1 MNSPAPAASGRIAVL
16 GALVIDQIAAG
27 EVVERPASVVKE
39 LVDNSLDAGATRID
53 VELEDG
59 GMARISV
66 RDNGRGIHPDDL
78 LLAVTRHATSKLRH
92 AADIADITTL
102 GFRGEALAS
111 VAAVARVD
119 LRSRQPGAAVGVHL
133 HGIPGEAPTLT
144 PAGMPVGTQ
153 IEVHALFANLPAR
166 RKFMRAEATEVG
178 HCSDTLLRLAIVHP
192 GVHFTLRHGKREL
205 LNLPR
210 ATREGRVAQVLER
223 RVAGPFFVFS
233 GEDDGI
239 RVEAHLPHPTAAAR
253 GRGSPYLVTR
263 QRVVRE
269 RSLAQILT
277 QAYGLGGEAP
287 SACLFVEPPAGAVDV
302 NVHPQKAEVRFSEPQ
317 QVYAAVRRVL
327 AAAVAAAPWAGE
339 IAGLSGQGATNM
351 SDRPAADEAR
361 APVGVPP
368 GRGGAIPIGFAPVR
382 VGEPARVGSEDDE
395 PSGATR
401 PTASARRRAGRD
413 EADEDD
419 DAPPA
424 SRRPLDD
431 ARLASPRPPLDDEGD
446 HSRRSGRQ
454 QPLDDEGDHSR
465 RSGRRPPL
473 DEGDEDGLS
482 PAFADDLPGEDDGPG
497 PAVRRAQQAAAAA
510 AAGRRAEAEAWLSR
524 AEASIDAA
532 RRPLVETDRS
542 PSTPPPRPRSG
553 PLTAATP
560 AGDPGWDLD
569 LAASPAASRD
579 MSLGAGDERTRSGER
594 ASSDMA
600 LRADTPA
607 SGGSAASARPIGQS
621 ASSDMALRADAP
633 TSGHQR
639 SRGGSLAP
647 APEGGGPPASSDMAL
662 RAEASTSGG
671 SPASARAPTG
681 APAPGGVPLRA
692 EATAAS
698 SGVEHDSQGMSFDPG
713 PASADRAGD
722 GTGSSDRPG
731 DTYRGASTRSDADEH
746 VARDMSVR
754 AGAHGP
760 RDMSLR
766 AATDGSAEEPA
777 PRDMS
782 LDPDSASPPELR
794 AGEHVSRDMSLR
806 ARSPAGEH
814 DSPDTD
820 ASAAW
825 LTRAGA
831 VSEHDPA
838 RDRAAAWVERAGGEF
853 PADLRDSADP
863 LLRWSERQPD
873 PPPPPPAPAEERRPG
888 AYRLSTRALDHGYD
902 RHKRAVME
910 AAAALRPD
918 GAAPRPVEPEREGS
932 LELLPNDVPGLAPG
946 PRDMREQTGPSG
958 QAAPATA
965 PQRPDIPALLACLPG
980 PVAVFADRD
989 ALLAVDLRRVRSHL
1003 VYLRLQRDLVGRR
1016 AVAVQGLLSPAVVQ
1030 RPAADVALIQ
1040 AARTE
1045 LLGLGVDLD
1054 VFGDDAVVVR
1064 GVPAHL
1070 RHCVD
1075 DADAADLVARIVP
1088 WLRIR
1093 SSDDDRAARERGL
1106 LDAIAAT
1113 SGGDPAPRLARRWLA
1128 ELVDAGAALDAV
1140 PGIRRWTASALLGGG

>member
-27 EVVERPASVVKE
+27 EVVERPASVIKE
-39 LVDNSLDAGATRID
+39 LVDNSLDAGATRVD

-153 IEVHALFANLPAR
+153 IDVHALFANLPAR

-210 ATREGRVAQVLER
+210 TTPEGRVAQVLER
-223 RVAGPFFVFS
+223 RVAGPFFAFR

-239 RVEAHLPHPTAAAR
+239 RVEAFLPHPTAAAR
-253 GRGSPYLVTR
+253 GRGSPYLITR

-317 QVYAAVRRVL
+317 QIYAAVRRVL
-327 AAAVAAAPWAGE
+327 AAAVAAAPWAGDL
-339 IAGLSGQGATNM
+339 ASLSGQVVTNM
-351 SDRPAADEAR
+351 SDAPAADEAPR
-361 APVGVPP
+361 GAPAGVPP
-368 GRGGAIPIGFAPVR
+368 GRVGAIPIGFAPVR
-382 VGEPARVGSEDDE
+382 VGDAPRTGRDDE
-395 PSGATR
+395 DSADARQAP
-401 PTASARRRAGRD
+401 ASARRRAARED
-413 EADEDD
+413 EDEDADETETGDTEAQRSGARRSAALRRPDGETEDHGPPRRAASADDLSPEDDEDD
-419 DAPPA
+419 A
-424 SRRPLDD
+424 
-431 ARLASPRPPLDDEGD
+431 
-446 HSRRSGRQ
+446 
-454 QPLDDEGDHSR
+454 
-465 RSGRRPPL
+465 
-473 DEGDEDGLS
+473 
-482 PAFADDLPGEDDGPG
+482 PG

-524 AEASIDAA
+524 AEASIDAP
-532 RRPLVETDRS
+532 RRPLETDL
-542 PSTPPPRPRSG
+542 PSAPASRPGSGPRPARSKSG
-553 PLTAATP
+553 PLPAAP
-560 AGDPGWDLD
+560 PGAAGWDLD
-569 LAASPAASRD
+569 LASTPAASGDMSSRAGGAAASADVSSDMSFRASGTSDRRDGADSSLAAPSD
-579 MSLGAGDERTRSGER
+579 MSLDAAARRRAHDMPSGSSSVALERPSAARSDEPVLSDTSQRTSAARPGKTGVSGP
-594 ASSDMA
+594 SS
-600 LRADTPA
+600 
-607 SGGSAASARPIGQS
+607 GSAEPDL
-621 ASSDMALRADAP
+621 SD
-633 TSGHQR
+633 T
-639 SRGGSLAP
+639 
-647 APEGGGPPASSDMAL
+647 
-662 RAEASTSGG
+662 
-671 SPASARAPTG
+671 
-681 APAPGGVPLRA
+681 
-692 EATAAS
+692 
-698 SGVEHDSQGMSFDPG
+698 
-713 PASADRAGD
+713 
-722 GTGSSDRPG
+722 
-731 DTYRGASTRSDADEH
+731 STRSSAWPDEP
-746 VARDMSVR
+746 
-754 AGAHGP
+754 GAS
-760 RDMSLR
+760 DMSLR
-766 AATDGSAEEPA
+766 TPADSADQDSADPLGPA
-777 PRDMS
+777 PRDGSTAPGRPVPEDM
-782 LDPDSASPPELR
+782 PDE
-794 AGEHVSRDMSLR
+794 
-806 ARSPAGEH
+806 
-814 DSPDTD
+814 

-831 VSEHDPA
+831 TSEHDPA
-838 RDRAAAWVERAGGEF
+838 RDRAAAWIERAGGEF
-853 PADLRDSADP
+853 PPDLGAGTDP

-873 PPPPPPAPAEERRPG
+873 PPPTPPPASEERRPG

-918 GAAPRPVEPEREGS
+918 GAAPRSAEPERDAS
-932 LELLPNDVPGLAPG
+932 STALPLALDVPG
-946 PRDMREQTGPSG
+946 PRDMREQTGPGG
-958 QAAPATA
+958 QTGTPAAA

-1093 SSDDDRAARERGL
+1093 SGDGDRAARERGL

-1113 SGGDPAPRLARRWLA
+1113 HGGDPAPRLARRWLA
-1128 ELVDAGAALDAV
+1128 ELVDAGAALDSV
-1140 PGIRRWTASALLGGG
+1140 PGIRRWTATALLGGE

>member
-27 EVVERPASVVKE
+27 EVVERPASVIKE
-39 LVDNSLDAGATRID
+39 LVDNSLDAGATRVD

-59 GMARISV
+59 GMTRISV

-153 IEVHALFANLPAR
+153 IDVHALFANLPAR

-223 RVAGPFFVFS
+223 RVAGPFFAFH

-239 RVEAHLPHPTAAAR
+239 RVEAYLPHPTAAAR
-253 GRGSPYLVTR
+253 GRGSPYLITR

-317 QVYAAVRRVL
+317 QIYAAVRRVL
-327 AAAVAAAPWAGE
+327 AAAVAAAPWASDL
-339 IAGLSGQGATNM
+339 ASLSGQVATNM
-351 SDRPAADEAR
+351 SEAPATAEAGR
-361 APVGVPP
+361 AAPAGVPP
-368 GRGGAIPIGFAPVR
+368 GRGGAVPIGFAPVR
-382 VGEPARVGSEDDE
+382 VGDAPRTGRDDE
-395 PSGATR
+395 DSADRRQPPASAPRRAVRDDEDSDETESGDADDR
-401 PTASARRRAGRD
+401 RSSARRSAGL
-413 EADEDD
+413 
-419 DAPPA
+419 
-424 SRRPLDD
+424 RRG
-431 ARLASPRPPLDDEGD
+431 EV
-446 HSRRSGRQ
+446 
-454 QPLDDEGDHSR
+454 
-465 RSGRRPPL
+465 
-473 DEGDEDGLS
+473 
-482 PAFADDLPGEDDGPG
+482 EDDGAGLRAASADALSFESDIEDDAPG

-524 AEASIDAA
+524 AEASIDAS
-532 RRPLVETDRS
+532 RRPLVESDL
-542 PSTPPPRPRSG
+542 PSAPASRPGSGPRPASRSGSG
-553 PLTAATP
+553 PLP
-560 AGDPGWDLD
+560 APQGDASWDLD
-569 LAASPAASRD
+569 LASAQAVSGDMSSRTGETAVSADVSSDMSFRASGTSGRRDGAAAPSD
-579 MSLGAGDERTRSGER
+579 MSLDAAAGRRPHDLPSGSSPVALERP
-594 ASSDMA
+594 A
-600 LRADTPA
+600 RADGPGPSDTYQRSSAVRPGNTGL
-607 SGGSAASARPIGQS
+607 SGTSSGSA
-621 ASSDMALRADAP
+621 
-633 TSGHQR
+633 
-639 SRGGSLAP
+639 
-647 APEGGGPPASSDMAL
+647 
-662 RAEASTSGG
+662 
-671 SPASARAPTG
+671 
-681 APAPGGVPLRA
+681 
-692 EATAAS
+692 
-698 SGVEHDSQGMSFDPG
+698 EHDL
-713 PASADRAGD
+713 
-722 GTGSSDRPG
+722 SD
-731 DTYRGASTRSDADEH
+731 TSTRSATRPDAP
-746 VARDMSVR
+746 
-754 AGAHGP
+754 GAS
-760 RDMSLR
+760 DMSLR
-766 AATDGSAEEPA
+766 IPAAPADQDAADPLGPA
-777 PRDMS
+777 PRDGSTAPARPVPEDMPENT
-782 LDPDSASPPELR
+782 PDE
-794 AGEHVSRDMSLR
+794 
-806 ARSPAGEH
+806 
-814 DSPDTD
+814 

-831 VSEHDPA
+831 ASEHDPA
-838 RDRAAAWVERAGGEF
+838 RDRAAAWIERAGGEF
-853 PADLRDSADP
+853 PPGLDAGADP

-873 PPPPPPAPAEERRPG
+873 LPPTPPASEERRPG

-902 RHKRAVME
+902 RHKRAVMD

-918 GAAPRPVEPEREGS
+918 GAAPRSAEPERDAS
-932 LELLPNDVPGLAPG
+932 SSALPLALDVPG
-946 PRDMREQTGPSG
+946 PRDMREQSGPGG
-958 QAAPATA
+958 QAGTPAAA

-1040 AARTE
+1040 AARAE

-1093 SSDDDRAARERGL
+1093 SGDGDRAARERGL

-1113 SGGDPAPRLARRWLA
+1113 HGGDPAPRLARRWLA
-1128 ELVDAGAALDAV
+1128 ELVDAGAALDSV
-1140 PGIRRWTASALLGGG
+1140 PGIRRWTATALLGGE

>member
-1 MNSPAPAASGRIAVL
+1 ML

-27 EVVERPASVVKE
+27 EVVERPASVIKE
-39 LVDNSLDAGATRID
+39 LVDNSLDAGATRVD

-153 IEVHALFANLPAR
+153 IDVHALFANLPAR

-210 ATREGRVAQVLER
+210 TTPEGRVAQVLER
-223 RVAGPFFVFS
+223 RVAGPFFTFR

-239 RVEAHLPHPTAAAR
+239 RVEAYLPHPTAAAR
-253 GRGSPYLVTR
+253 GRGSPYLITR

-339 IAGLSGQGATNM
+339 LASLSGQVATNM
-351 SDRPAADEAR
+351 SDAPAPGEAGR
-361 APVGVPP
+361 AAPAGVPP
-368 GRGGAIPIGFAPVR
+368 GRVGAIPIGFAPVR
-382 VGEPARVGSEDDE
+382 VGDSRTGREDEDSPDARRPPASASRRAAREDEDADEAEPGDPDARR
-395 PSGATR
+395 T
-401 PTASARRRAGRD
+401 SARRPATLRRPDG
-413 EADEDD
+413 EIEDD
-419 DAPPA
+419 GAPRGAP
-424 SRRPLDD
+424 
-431 ARLASPRPPLDDEGD
+431 E
-446 HSRRSGRQ
+446 
-454 QPLDDEGDHSR
+454 
-465 RSGRRPPL
+465 
-473 DEGDEDGLS
+473 EGDED
-482 PAFADDLPGEDDGPG
+482 AVG

-524 AEASIDAA
+524 AEASIDAS
-532 RRPLVETDRS
+532 RRPLVETDLPAAPASRPGS
-542 PSTPPPRPRSG
+542 GPRPAARPGSG
-553 PLTAATP
+553 PLPAPPGDAA
-560 AGDPGWDLD
+560 WDLD
-569 LAASPAASRD
+569 LASAPAASGD
-579 MSLGAGDERTRSGER
+579 MSSRTGPADVPPDMSFATSAPSGRRDGADSSR
-594 ASSDMA
+594 AAPSDTSLDA
-600 LRADTPA
+600 AARLRAHDEPPGPSSVA
-607 SGGSAASARPIGQS
+607 LERPSAARSVGPGLSDTYQRSSAARPGE
-621 ASSDMALRADAP
+621 AGL
-633 TSGHQR
+633 SG
-639 SRGGSLAP
+639 
-647 APEGGGPPASSDMAL
+647 
-662 RAEASTSGG
+662 T
-671 SPASARAPTG
+671 
-681 APAPGGVPLRA
+681 
-692 EATAAS
+692 S
-698 SGVEHDSQGMSFDPG
+698 SGDAE
-713 PASADRAGD
+713 PAL
-722 GTGSSDRPG
+722 SD
-731 DTYRGASTRSDADEH
+731 TSTRSATWPDEP
-746 VARDMSVR
+746 
-754 AGAHGP
+754 GAS
-760 RDMSLR
+760 DMSLR
-766 AATDGSAEEPA
+766 TPLDAADPLGPA
-777 PRDMS
+777 PRSGSAAPSRPVPEDI
-782 LDPDSASPPELR
+782 PDE
-794 AGEHVSRDMSLR
+794 
-806 ARSPAGEH
+806 
-814 DSPDTD
+814 

-831 VSEHDPA
+831 AGEHDPA
-838 RDRAAAWVERAGGEF
+838 GDRAAAWIERAGGEF
-853 PADLRDSADP
+853 PPDLDAGADP

-873 PPPPPPAPAEERRPG
+873 PPPAPPPASEERRPG
-888 AYRLSTRALDHGYD
+888 AYRLSTRALDSGYD
-902 RHKRAVME
+902 RHKRAVMD

-918 GAAPRPVEPEREGS
+918 GAAPRPSEPEREPS
-932 LELLPNDVPGLAPG
+932 SAALPLALDVPG
-946 PRDMREQTGPSG
+946 PRDMREQTGPGG
-958 QAAPATA
+958 QAGAPAA
-965 PQRPDIPALLACLPG
+965 GQQRPDIPALLACLPG

-1040 AARTE
+1040 AARAE

-1093 SSDDDRAARERGL
+1093 SGDGDRAARERGL

-1113 SGGDPAPRLARRWLA
+1113 HGGDPAPRLARRWLA
-1128 ELVDAGAALDAV
+1128 ELVDAGAALDSV
-1140 PGIRRWTASALLGGG
+1140 PGIRRWTATALLGGE

>member
-1 MNSPAPAASGRIAVL
+1 ML

-39 LVDNSLDAGATRID
+39 LVDNSLDAGATRVD

-111 VAAVARVD
+111 VAAVARID

-153 IEVHALFANLPAR
+153 IDVHALFANLPAR

-223 RVAGPFFVFS
+223 RVAGPFFAFR

-239 RVEAHLPHPTAAAR
+239 RVEAYLPHPTAAAR
-253 GRGSPYLVTR
+253 GRGSPYLITR

-339 IAGLSGQGATNM
+339 LAGLSGQVATNM
-351 SDRPAADEAR
+351 SDAPASDETAR
-361 APVGVPP
+361 ASAGVPP
-368 GRGGAIPIGFAPVR
+368 GRAGAIPIGFAPVR
-382 VGEPARVGSEDDE
+382 AGDAPRSDDDSPGARQS
-395 PSGATR
+395 P
-401 PTASARRRAGRD
+401 ASARRRAARDDDDADEAEPDDRRSGAAGAGPRAGRRPAPGRDGDDTGEARPRGPD
-413 EADEDD
+413 EADV
-419 DAPPA
+419 
-424 SRRPLDD
+424 
-431 ARLASPRPPLDDEGD
+431 
-446 HSRRSGRQ
+446 
-454 QPLDDEGDHSR
+454 
-465 RSGRRPPL
+465 GRRRA
-473 DEGDEDGLS
+473 
-482 PAFADDLPGEDDGPG
+482 AFADDLGEDDEDDSPG

-510 AAGRRAEAEAWLSR
+510 AANRRAEAEAWLSR

-532 RRPLVETDRS
+532 RRPPVETDRT
-542 PSTPPPRPRSG
+542 PSAPAPAPRPRSG
-553 PLTAATP
+553 PLPAAT

-569 LAASPAASRD
+569 LAEASAGSRD
-579 MSLGAGDERTRSGER
+579 MSS
-594 ASSDMA
+594 
-600 LRADTPA
+600 
-607 SGGSAASARPIGQS
+607 
-621 ASSDMALRADAP
+621 
-633 TSGHQR
+633 
-639 SRGGSLAP
+639 
-647 APEGGGPPASSDMAL
+647 
-662 RAEASTSGG
+662 RAEAGGPADAASDPSFRAGATGERRGDAPGAAGRPPAVGASGATDMSG
-671 SPASARAPTG
+671 DACPFEHGSEDMSSSPASASQASSRTTSPAPRARPGAEARGPEDMSLRRSPPDEPG
-681 APAPGGVPLRA
+681 APDMSARPGG
-692 EATAAS
+692 
-698 SGVEHDSQGMSFDPG
+698 
-713 PASADRAGD
+713 PA
-722 GTGSSDRPG
+722 
-731 DTYRGASTRSDADEH
+731 
-746 VARDMSVR
+746 
-754 AGAHGP
+754 P
-760 RDMSLR
+760 RDMS
-766 AATDGSAEEPA
+766 TSGFTGEPA

-782 LDPDSASPPELR
+782 APTRPVP
-794 AGEHVSRDMSLR
+794 G
-806 ARSPAGEH
+806 
-814 DSPDTD
+814 DTSD
-820 ASAAW
+820 EPSAAW
-825 LTRAGA
+825 LARAGA
-831 VSEHDPA
+831 ASEHDPA
-838 RDRAAAWVERAGGEF
+838 RDRAAAWVERAGAEF
-853 PADLRDSADP
+853 PPDLHAGADP

-873 PPPPPPAPAEERRPG
+873 PPPTPPPAEERRPG

-902 RHKRAVME
+902 RHKRAVLD

-918 GAAPRPVEPEREGS
+918 GAAPRPAEPEREAS
-932 LELLPNDVPGLAPG
+932 LALPIATDVPVPQ
-946 PRDMREQTGPSG
+946 DMREQSGPGG
-958 QAAPATA
+958 QASSPAAAP
-965 PQRPDIPALLACLPG
+965 RPDIPALLACLPG

-1030 RPAADVALIQ
+1030 RPPADVALIQ
-1040 AARTE
+1040 AARAE

-1093 SSDDDRAARERGL
+1093 SGDGDRAARERGL

-1113 SGGDPAPRLARRWLA
+1113 HGGDPAPRLARRWLA
-1128 ELVDAGAALDAV
+1128 ELVDAGAALDSV
-1140 PGIRRWTASALLGGG
+1140 PGIRRWTATALLGGE

>member
-27 EVVERPASVVKE
+27 EVVERPASVIKE
-39 LVDNSLDAGATRID
+39 LVDNSLDAGATRVD

-153 IEVHALFANLPAR
+153 IDVHALFANLPAR

-210 ATREGRVAQVLER
+210 TTPEGRVAQVLER
-223 RVAGPFFVFS
+223 RVAGPFFAFR

-239 RVEAHLPHPTAAAR
+239 RVEAYLPHPTAAAR
-253 GRGSPYLVTR
+253 GRGSPYLITR

-287 SACLFVEPPAGAVDV
+287 SACLFVEPPPGAVDV

-317 QVYAAVRRVL
+317 QIYAAVRRVL

-339 IAGLSGQGATNM
+339 IASLSGHVATTM
-351 SDRPAADEAR
+351 SDAPAASEAGR
-361 APVGVPP
+361 AAPAGVPP
-368 GRGGAIPIGFAPVR
+368 GRAGAIPIGFAPVR
-382 VGEPARVGSEDDE
+382 VGDSPRTGRDDE
-395 PSGATR
+395 
-401 PTASARRRAGRD
+401 ASAEARQPPASAWRRAARDDEDADEAEPGEPDTRRRGAGRSAALRRPD
-413 EADEDD
+413 GETDDAAPRRAASAEALSPEDD
-419 DAPPA
+419 DAV
-424 SRRPLDD
+424 
-431 ARLASPRPPLDDEGD
+431 
-446 HSRRSGRQ
+446 
-454 QPLDDEGDHSR
+454 
-465 RSGRRPPL
+465 
-473 DEGDEDGLS
+473 GL
-482 PAFADDLPGEDDGPG
+482 
-497 PAVRRAQQAAAAA
+497 AVRRAQQAAAVA

-524 AEASIDAA
+524 AEASIDAS
-532 RRPLVETDRS
+532 RRPLVETDLPAAPTSRPGSGPRPAARS
-542 PSTPPPRPRSG
+542 GSGPPPAARSG
-553 PLTAATP
+553 PLP
-560 AGDPGWDLD
+560 APPGEAGWDLD
-569 LAASPAASRD
+569 LASAPAASGD
-579 MSLGAGDERTRSGER
+579 MSS
-594 ASSDMA
+594 
-600 LRADTPA
+600 
-607 SGGSAASARPIGQS
+607 
-621 ASSDMALRADAP
+621 
-633 TSGHQR
+633 
-639 SRGGSLAP
+639 
-647 APEGGGPPASSDMAL
+647 
-662 RAEASTSGG
+662 
-671 SPASARAPTG
+671 
-681 APAPGGVPLRA
+681 
-692 EATAAS
+692 
-698 SGVEHDSQGMSFDPG
+698 
-713 PASADRAGD
+713 RAGGAD
-722 GTGSSDRPG
+722 VSPDMSS
-731 DTYRGASTRSDADEH
+731 GASTASGRDDTRGRPGRDPLAD
-746 VARDMSVR
+746 
-754 AGAHGP
+754 
-760 RDMSLR
+760 
-766 AATDGSAEEPA
+766 EPA
-777 PRDMS
+777 PSAMSATSGRRDDVRPGSALPHDDVDAPSDPSAPSGRRDAPSDMS
-782 LDPDSASPPELR
+782 PGSGPSAARPTSAP
-794 AGEHVSRDMSLR
+794 VSRDMSRGPGSASEGTSPGGHVPEDMPARDRAGRSSREETDAPDPSLR
-806 ARSPAGEH
+806 PAAAPAPGDTSLRPAAAHVPGDMSLRPAPGRPVPE
-814 DSPDTD
+814 DMPDE

-831 VSEHDPA
+831 ASEHDPA
-838 RDRAAAWVERAGGEF
+838 RDRAAAWIERAGGEF
-853 PADLRDSADP
+853 PPDLDAGSDP

-873 PPPPPPAPAEERRPG
+873 PPPAPPPASEERRPG

-902 RHKRAVME
+902 RHKRAVMD

-918 GAAPRPVEPEREGS
+918 GAAPRPSEPERDAS
-932 LELLPNDVPGLAPG
+932 SAALPLALDVPG
-946 PRDMREQTGPSG
+946 PRDMREQTGPGG
-958 QAAPATA
+958 QAGAPATA

-1040 AARTE
+1040 AARAE

-1093 SSDDDRAARERGL
+1093 SGDGDRAARERGL

-1113 SGGDPAPRLARRWLA
+1113 HGGDPAPRLARRWLA
-1128 ELVDAGAALDAV
+1128 ELVDAGAALDSV
-1140 PGIRRWTASALLGGG
+1140 PGIRRWTATALLGGE